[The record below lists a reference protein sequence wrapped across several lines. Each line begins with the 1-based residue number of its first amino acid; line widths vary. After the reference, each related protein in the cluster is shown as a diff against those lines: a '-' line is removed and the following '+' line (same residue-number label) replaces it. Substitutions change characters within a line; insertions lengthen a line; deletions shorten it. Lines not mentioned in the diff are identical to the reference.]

1 MTTPPDAPGPST
13 TASSAASRRPRIHR
27 DVFLFAV
34 LLLALVGDQLTKLA
48 VVASLRL
55 GESVPAEGLFRFTY
69 TTNTGSVFGLFP
81 GQTAALTV
89 ASFVGVG
96 ILLYFYHAHPWPG
109 RMLRLS
115 LGLQLGGAIGNL
127 ADRLRLGHVVDFI
140 DVGPWPV
147 FNLADSSIVVGI
159 TLLVTLFL
167 LEERSARSRASDLTP
182 RGEGVPAT
190 EE

>member
-1 MTTPPDAPGPST
+1 
-13 TASSAASRRPRIHR
+13 
-27 DVFLFAV
+27 
-34 LLLALVGDQLTKLA
+34 
-48 VVASLRL
+48 
-55 GESVPAEGLFRFTY
+55 
-69 TTNTGSVFGLFP
+69 
-81 GQTAALTV
+81 
-89 ASFVGVG
+89 
-96 ILLYFYHAHPWPG
+96 
-109 RMLRLS
+109 
-115 LGLQLGGAIGNL
+115 
-127 ADRLRLGHVVDFI
+127 VVDFI